1 MRRRPDRALAVPRTG
16 LPVERALDAIAEA
29 LESTGTLVLTA
40 EPGAGKSSL
49 VPLVAANHT
58 DARVVLLQPRRLAAR
73 ASAFRLADLIGEDV
87 GRTIG
92 LTMRG
97 ERRVDRTTRIEVVT
111 EAVLTNRLL
120 SDPEL
125 PGIGCVIFD
134 EFHERSLDADLGL
147 GMAIEARGL
156 LRPDLQIVVMSAT
169 IDTEPISRLLD
180 HAPVVAVPGR
190 AHPVV
195 TARRHRPVRPVW
207 VDEVATATVE
217 ALSSHPGDALVFA
230 PGRAE
235 VEQVRR
241 RLEGRTT
248 AAVHGLHGGTT
259 PAHQR
264 ALLRPGS
271 ERRVIVATAVAETS
285 VTVPGVRIVID
296 GGLAR
301 RPRFDPTS
309 GLGHLETVFVPR
321 FGADQRRGRAGRTDE
336 GLCVR
341 LWSAEDERH
350 LDESFEPEIVA
361 GDPLPL
367 GFALCRWGNADAVDL
382 PLLDHPGARRL
393 AAARSVLEHLGLI
406 DENGRPTA
414 LGRAAGQLPVHPR
427 SATALLTASGTPA
440 AAGILT
446 AIAALEENLRLP
458 GADLGDL
465 GSVPRDRLTRTESYL
480 RRRTRNVPSFSAEN
494 QPADLVEALLD
505 AWPDR
510 VAAVRPDR
518 PDRFQMATG
527 PGVTVPA
534 GSPLVG
540 APFLV
545 VAAAGGSN
553 RSDLVVRAA
562 VATDRRTV
570 LTRLAD
576 RVRTTDV
583 VEWDD
588 RLDRVAAWRV
598 RRLGAI
604 VLHRE
609 PLPHP
614 NPEAIRD
621 AMVDAV
627 RRQGLD
633 RLTWSAE
640 GWQLRARLAWLHGE
654 DPAYWPDVSDTA
666 LVEQLEQW
674 LDLTG
679 AESLTEMQVGGE
691 LARLLDWR
699 QRQELDQLAPP
710 ALRPPHGPMRPI
722 DYTDGR
728 PVWPVRI
735 QQLFGLDEHPIVGPN
750 RTPVVIE
757 LLTPAD
763 RPAQVT
769 TDLPGFWRG
778 SYAMV
783 RAELRGRY
791 PKHAWPEDAVQARD
805 RPGPQSQHR
814 D

>member
-1 MRRRPDRALAVPRTG
+1 MRRRPDRALVVPRTG
-16 LPVERALDAIAEA
+16 LPVERAINAIAEA
-29 LESTGTLVLTA
+29 LESTGTLVLSA

-73 ASAFRLADLIGEDV
+73 ATAFRLADLIGEDI

-120 SDPEL
+120 ADPEL

-147 GMAIEARGL
+147 GMAIESRAL

-169 IDTEPISRLLD
+169 IDTEPVSRLLD
-180 HAPVVAVPGR
+180 DAPVVAVPGR

-195 TARRHRPVRPVW
+195 TVRRQRPVRSAW
-207 VDEVATATVE
+207 VNEVAAATVE
-217 ALSSHPGDALVFA
+217 ALASHPGDALIFA

-235 VEQVRR
+235 VERVRR
-241 RLEGRTT
+241 TLEGRTT
-248 AAVHGLHGGTT
+248 AAVHALHGGTT
-259 PAHQR
+259 AARQR
-264 ALLRPGS
+264 ALLRPGT

-321 FGADQRRGRAGRTDE
+321 FGADQRRGRAGRTDD

-361 GDPLPL
+361 GDPLPIS
-367 GFALCRWGNADAVDL
+367 FALCRWGDPDAAEL
-382 PLLDHPGARRL
+382 PLLDHPGGRRL
-393 AAARSVLEHLGLI
+393 AAGRTVLAQLGLI
-406 DENGRPTA
+406 DETGRPTT
-414 LGRAAGQLPVHPR
+414 LGRAAGDLPVHPR
-427 SATALLTASGTPA
+427 SAAALLAASGTPA
-440 AAGILT
+440 AAGVLT
-446 AIAALEENLRLP
+446 AVAALEEDLRLP

-465 GSVPRDRLTRTESYL
+465 GSLPQDRLARAASHL
-480 RRRTRNVPSFSAEN
+480 RRRTRHLPSSAAES

-510 VAAVRPDR
+510 LAAARPER

-527 PGVTVPA
+527 SGVSVPA

-545 VAAAGGSN
+545 VATAGGSS

-570 LTRLAD
+570 LDRLGD
-576 RVRTTDV
+576 RITTTDV

-588 RLDRVAAWRV
+588 RLDRVVAWRV
-598 RRLGAI
+598 QRLGAI

-614 NPEAIRD
+614 NPEAIRE
-621 AMVDAV
+621 ALLSAV
-627 RRQGLD
+627 HRQGLD

-640 GWQLRARLAWLHGE
+640 GRQLRARLAWLHGE
-654 DPAYWPDVSDTA
+654 DPDNWPDVSDDA
-666 LVEQLEQW
+666 LVEQLERW
-674 LDLTG
+674 LDLSG
-679 AESLTEMQVGGE
+679 AESLAEVHIGGE

-699 QRQELDQLAPP
+699 QRRELDQLAPP
-710 ALRPPHGPMRPI
+710 AMRPPRGALRRI
-722 DYTDGR
+722 DYADGR

-735 QQLFGLDEHPIVGPN
+735 QQLFGLDEHPTVGPK

-778 SYAMV
+778 SYANV

-791 PKHAWPEDAVQARD
+791 PKHAWPEDPLPA
-805 RPGPQSQHR
+805 
-814 D
+814 